1 MPAEEKLAAQTLP
14 RALDTLGELLESR
27 GLRYELVAVGG
38 SALVLLGLIQ
48 RATRDLDALALI
60 EGDRVVPVRELPSA
74 LADSVADVGRF
85 LGLGENWL
93 NSGPSSLLDLGLPAG
108 FRQRL
113 VTRKYGGLTLH
124 LASRVDHIAFKLYAA
139 VDQGPTSKHAADVR
153 ALDPTA
159 AELRW
164 AAEWARSQDPSE
176 GFDSELRKALR
187 HFGLETDGAG

>member
-1 MPAEEKLAAQTLP
+1 MATEEKLDARTLP
-14 RALDTLGELLESR
+14 RALGALGELLESR

-60 EGDRVVPVRELPSA
+60 EADRLVPARELPRA
-74 LADSVADVGRF
+74 LRDSVADVGRF
-85 LGLGENWL
+85 LGLNENWL

-113 VTRKYGGLTLH
+113 VTREYGGLILH

-139 VDQGPTSKHAADVR
+139 VDQGPSSKHTADLH
-153 ALDPTA
+153 ALDPTPE
-159 AELRW
+159 ELRK
-164 AAEWARSQDPSE
+164 AAQWVRSHDPSE

-187 HFGLETDGAG
+187 HFEAESDGSS